1 MKKIHEQSLFTELGA
16 ICDEI
21 SKGRYK
27 RAKQLFEL
35 TREEKYPPLIAK
47 VAEAFGMMVVK
58 VEARE
63 YHLESIIENLRKL
76 QKQLAASKER
86 LAEENVNLR
95 HNLREKFSPSGIL
108 GTSKG
113 IGTLL
118 SMVEKV
124 SHVSANVLITGETG
138 TGKELVAKAIHY
150 NSSRADKPF
159 IAINCSAIPESI
171 FESEIFGIEKGV
183 ATGVDKRIGKIE
195 QARGGTLF
203 LDEIAD
209 MSLACQAKMLRV
221 IEEDRVE
228 PVGAR
233 KSIPVDV
240 RILAATNK
248 DLKAA
253 AEKRTFREDLYYR
266 LHVINVHIPPL
277 RERREDIRLLAS
289 HFLLASA
296 RRLGRDQMHF
306 SSEAMEKLMAYPWP
320 GNVRELGNE
329 VERAVV
335 LAPSQEITV
344 DDLSQELRACRSAD
358 PVQPGLSVRANE
370 KDLIGKALAD
380 AGGNRSEAAR
390 LLGISREGLRKKMK
404 RYGMQ

>member
-1 MKKIHEQSLFTELGA
+1 MKKLDERVLFTDLALVCE
-16 ICDEI
+16 EI
-21 SKGRYK
+21 AKGRYK

-35 TREEKYPPLIAK
+35 TKEEKYPSLIARL
-47 VAEAFGMMVVK
+47 AESFGMMMVK

-63 YHLESIIENLRKL
+63 YHLEGVIENLRNA
-76 QKQLAASKER
+76 QKELAASRNK

-95 HNLREKFSPSGIL
+95 WNLREKFSPSGIL

-113 IGTLL
+113 IGALL
-118 SMVEKV
+118 TMVEKV

-150 NSSRADKPF
+150 NSPRADKPF
-159 IAINCSAIPESI
+159 VAINCSAVPEPI

-183 ATGVDKRIGKIE
+183 ATGVDKRMGKIE
-195 QARGGTLF
+195 QAQGGTLF

-209 MSLACQAKMLRV
+209 MPFACQAKMLRV
-221 IEEDRVE
+221 IEEERVE

-248 DLKAA
+248 ELRTE
-253 AEKRTFREDLYYR
+253 AEKGGFREDLFYR
-266 LHVINVHIPPL
+266 LHVINLHIPPL

-289 HFLLASA
+289 HFLLEAV
-296 RRLGRDQMHF
+296 RRFGRDQMIF
-306 SSEAMEKLMAYPWP
+306 SPQAMEKLMAYSWP
-320 GNVRELGNE
+320 GNVRELRNE
-329 VERAVV
+329 VERAVI
-335 LAPSQEITV
+335 LAPSREISP
-344 DDLSQELRACRSAD
+344 DDLSQEVRADRSAG
-358 PVQPGLSVRANE
+358 PSEAGLSVRANE
-370 KDLIGKALAD
+370 KELIRKALAD
-380 AGGNRSEAAR
+380 SGGNRSEAAR

-404 RYGMQ
+404 RYGIQ